1 MKNINI
7 YAFADEASPN
17 INGQITVL
25 KENRLDGLEIR
36 NVDNVSVSEI
46 SNAKAKEVRKKLDDA
61 GLTVWSIGSPIGKI
75 DIERDSFAVHTEKFR
90 RTLEIAEILGAENI
104 RLFSFFVPKDKN
116 PADYKEEVINR
127 LGTFLDLAKGTGV
140 TLCHEN
146 EKGIYGDIPER
157 CLEIHK
163 ALPEMPAIFDPA
175 NYIQCGADTLEG
187 WKMLSGYVKYLHIK
201 DALKDGSVVPAGKGD
216 GNIPIILG
224 EFRNKGGNCVTLEPH
239 LAVFEGLSSLEQE
252 GDTSAVGEVYRY
264 PSNTAAFKAAAD
276 ELKKL
281 IYGGNINGN
290 RSTVFYTA

>member
-7 YAFADEASPN
+7 YAFADEASPM
-17 INGQITVL
+17 IDGQITAL
-25 KENRLDGLEIR
+25 QENGLNGLEIR
-36 NVDNVSVSEI
+36 NVDNVNVSEI

-104 RLFSFFVPKDKN
+104 RLFSFFIPKDKK
-116 PADYKEEVINR
+116 PADYRQEVINR
-127 LGTFLDLAKGTGV
+127 LGTFLDLAKGTGI

-201 DALKDGSVVPAGKGD
+201 DALSDGSVVPAGKGV
-216 GNIPIILG
+216 GNLPFIIDD
-224 EFRNKGGNCVTLEPH
+224 FRKNGGKCVTIEPH
-239 LAVFEGLSSLEQE
+239 LTVFAGLSALEKE
-252 GDTSAVGEVYRY
+252 GDKSVLGEVYRY
-264 PSNTAAFKAAAD
+264 PSNVAAFKAAAD
-276 ELKKL
+276 AIKEL
-281 IYGGNINGN
+281 I
-290 RSTVFYTA
+290 